1 MFFLRVLVLAE
12 KKTIADPFVNAF
24 LEKGITAKY
33 LRLSK
38 VVLVS
43 KKEKTEIKLVGSN
56 IENFDAVFLQ
66 ARSTLAPFVEPLL
79 EELINQG
86 FYVNSK
92 PGSYYLI
99 DNEPYTFVSLAMN
112 NIKTPRTLT
121 SGSGK
126 NIERVSKNIS
136 YPLLAKSFVGKKVQ
150 QALIVNNEKELNSF
164 VNSIKSDIDGF
175 MLREYIDEPV
185 VSCVIVGDEVF
196 SIKRK
201 VVDQIVVPI
210 DKGVYYRLSE
220 NDRENVINATK
231 VVGLDV
237 ARVDLVKGRIISIEP
252 KINIKNFNKICS
264 ADIESRI
271 IDFYLSKE
279 NEIKRKNI
287 FSEIKDLKSLFSNT
301 VLARFFK

>member
-1 MFFLRVLVLAE
+1 MAE
-12 KKTIADPFVNAF
+12 NFINAF
-24 LEKGITAKY
+24 NEKGIYAKY

-43 KKEKTEIKLVGSN
+43 KKDKTEIKLVGSN
-56 IENFDAVFLQ
+56 IDNYDAVFLH
-66 ARSTLAPFVEPLL
+66 ARSSLAQFVEPLI

-92 PGSYYLI
+92 VGSYYLV

-112 NIKTPRTLT
+112 GVKTPKTLT

-136 YPLLAKSFVGKKVQ
+136 YPLFAKSFIGKKAQ
-150 QALIVNNEKELNSF
+150 QAIIVNTEKELNSF

-185 VSCVIVGDEVF
+185 ISCIVVDDEVF

-201 VVDQIVVPI
+201 VVDQVATPL

-220 NDRENVINATK
+220 NDKENVIKAVQTI
-231 VVGLDV
+231 GFDI

-252 KINIKNFNKICS
+252 KLNLKHFNKICS

-271 IDFYLSKE
+271 VDFYLSKE
-279 NEIKRKNI
+279 SEIKRKSIFSELKGLKNI
-287 FSEIKDLKSLFSNT
+287 FSKTIFS
-301 VLARFFK
+301 RFFK